1 MRNASIPLI
10 AALALATAAAA
21 AHALPGDARRGEQL
35 HQAHC
40 TGCHDASV
48 YTRKNRQIGDL
59 QALHEQIN
67 ACGHNLPRRFSADE
81 VRDLVKYLNDRFY
94 RFE

>member
-1 MRNASIPLI
+1 MCNASTLF
-10 AALALATAAAA
+10 AVLALAGSTTP
-21 AHALPGDARRGEQL
+21 ALPGDTQRGEQL
-35 HQAHC
+35 HTTHC
-40 TGCHDASV
+40 MGCHDESL
-48 YTRKNRQIGDL
+48 YTRKNRQITSL

-94 RFE
+94 RLE

>member
-1 MRNASIPLI
+1 MRTASILL
-10 AALALATAAAA
+10 ATFTALATSVT

-35 HQAHC
+35 HQTHC
-40 TGCHDASV
+40 TTCHDHSV
-48 YTRKNRQIGDL
+48 YTRKDRQIGSL
-59 QALHEQIN
+59 QALQEQIN